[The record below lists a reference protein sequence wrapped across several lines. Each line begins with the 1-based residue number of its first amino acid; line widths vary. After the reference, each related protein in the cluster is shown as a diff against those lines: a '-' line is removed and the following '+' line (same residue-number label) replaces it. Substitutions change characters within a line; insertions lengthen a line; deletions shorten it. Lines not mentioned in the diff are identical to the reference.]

1 MFQIPRRSRTLVRL
15 FNRLALR
22 IALLAL
28 PAAADVPPVAPD
40 AQTWLLTFP
49 EPGVCPEFDLV
60 SLQLLQTTAPSLP
73 ALADLAGKPGT
84 RPVLGI
90 MTAVVAGPADDLV
103 AYLEAHPGLQA
114 LLYDLTTGDN
124 LAMADC
130 RLIHPVAAAQGR
142 PPLRVL
148 QFTYAD
154 LAITQE
160 LP

>member
-1 MFQIPRRSRTLVRL
+1 MRL
-15 FNRLALR
+15 LNCLAFG

-28 PAAADVPPVAPD
+28 PAAADAPPVAPD

-49 EPGVCPEFDLV
+49 NPGPCPEFDLV
-60 SLQLLQTTAPSLP
+60 SLQLLQTTRPSLP

-90 MTAVVAGPADDLV
+90 MTAVVAGSADDLV
-103 AYLEAHPGLQA
+103 AYLEVHPGIQG

-142 PPLRVL
+142 QPRRVL

-154 LAITQE
+154 LTITQE